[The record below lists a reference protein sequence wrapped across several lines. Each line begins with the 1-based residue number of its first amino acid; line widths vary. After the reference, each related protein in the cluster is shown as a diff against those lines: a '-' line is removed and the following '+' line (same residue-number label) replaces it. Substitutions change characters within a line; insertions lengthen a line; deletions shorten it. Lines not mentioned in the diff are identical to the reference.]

1 MESNENEVRGRNDL
15 SQAARVY
22 LMACMAGVVVCFSM
36 ALASP
41 VYADLC
47 GFVAGA
53 ASFAVFGLVGCDII
67 ERIGSRK

>member
-1 MESNENEVRGRNDL
+1 MESKENSRNDL
-15 SQAARVY
+15 SQAAKAY

-67 ERIGSRK
+67 ERIGGRK

>member
-1 MESNENEVRGRNDL
+1 MESKENSRNDL
-15 SQAARVY
+15 SQAARAY

>member
-1 MESNENEVRGRNDL
+1 MESKENSRNDL

-22 LMACMAGVVVCFSM
+22 LMACAAGAVVCFSM

-53 ASFAVFGLVGCDII
+53 ASFAVFGLVGCDVI
-67 ERIGSRK
+67 ERLGGRK